1 MRRAF
6 RSWQQD
12 PLLRGVIR
20 NSSYLFSS
28 TSITALLSLLQ
39 GIFAAR
45 LLGDESFGVLA
56 TIIVFVSSIHRLLS
70 FRMNEL
76 MVKYLAES
84 KDRQAAAIVKAAGLT
99 EALTSLLA
107 FLVLVLLAPW
117 AAQHLAKDPSTAPL
131 FIFYGLVLFA
141 NLTYETAL
149 GVLQGGDLFS
159 RQAQINL
166 IQGILTAG
174 LILLA
179 YVLKWG
185 MAQVLLAYLLG
196 KVFAGLGTTW
206 LALRSCNRILGKGWW
221 RVPLKTVGNWSELRH
236 FAISTNLHGTA
247 NLVFRDSELL
257 FISFLRSPVESGY
270 FRIAQGVINLVM
282 LPIEPFIAPTYAE
295 ISRTIAQKEWSA
307 SRRLL
312 KRVSILAAAWTLPV
326 AGFLALFG
334 YWLIPLLYGAE
345 YRPAYPAMLIL
356 LAGYGFA
363 SIFHW
368 NRPLLLALGMPS
380 FPLRVSTITG
390 LVKTLLTLFLL
401 PLFGYLIEAAILS
414 GYFLASIGVNV
425 WRGLREVD
433 TRMKSPSQV
442 EIAHKA

>member
-1 MRRAF
+1 MGDLF

-28 TSITALLSLLQ
+28 TSITAVLSLLQ

-45 LLGDESFGVLA
+45 LLGNENFGVLA
-56 TIIVFVSSIHRLLS
+56 TIIAFVSSIHRLLS

-76 MVKYLAES
+76 VVKYLAES
-84 KDRQAAAIVKAAGLT
+84 KNEQTAAIVKAAGLA

-107 FLVLVLLAPW
+107 FLALVMLAPW
-117 AAQHLAKDPSTAPL
+117 AAQYLAKDPRTAPL
-131 FIFYGLVLFA
+131 FVFYGLVLFA

-149 GVLQGGDLFS
+149 GVLQGSNRFS

-174 LILLA
+174 LILTAFVMKGSL
-179 YVLKWG
+179 
-185 MAQVLLAYLLG
+185 AQVLLAYLLG
-196 KVFAGLGTTW
+196 KAFAGLATTW
-206 LALRSCNRILGKGWW
+206 LALRGCNHILGNGWW
-221 RVPLKTVGNWSELRH
+221 RVPLKTIEDWGKLRS

-247 NLVFRDSELL
+247 NLVFRDSEVL
-257 FISFLRSPVESGY
+257 FISFLRSPTESGY

-295 ISRTIAQKEWSA
+295 ISRAIAQKEWPA
-307 SRRLL
+307 TRRLL
-312 KRVSILAAAWTLPV
+312 KRVSALAAAWTLP
-326 AGFLALFG
+326 AGGFLALFG
-334 YWLIPLLYGAE
+334 YWLIPWFYGAE

-356 LAGYGFA
+356 LVGYGFA

-368 NRPLLLALGMPS
+368 NRPLLLALGRPS
-380 FPLRVSTITG
+380 FPLRVSTLTG
-390 LVKTLLTLFLL
+390 LVKTLLTFLL
-401 PLFGYLIEAAILS
+401 LPVYGYLAEAAILS

-433 TRMKSPSQV
+433 SRLRSAGQGEASSQ
-442 EIAHKA
+442 A